1 MKRVLSCILI
11 VSLLLSISSIG
22 AFADWSGTDPQP
34 EAKLSVAGVNGSNP
48 EALIAGQKVEV
59 TLTISGL
66 NKYWSSY
73 QSQLSFDS
81 EAFELD
87 ISDSYGVKYFDTTEN
102 CADLTALFGDVVANI
117 DIPGQLIIT
126 CASGGLA
133 PQKYGPMLAGDD
145 THLRDIVAFTATFTA
160 KETISAGEYVF
171 SVPKM
176 AEATLLGTD
185 DTPYQL
191 SFTVASGYSK
201 VTTSTDDLRET
212 VNVVE
217 SNSVVIT
224 GADAI
229 AAPIAGDDEY
239 GWPKDNTIE
248 AQYGVTVF
256 GSNGVIENP
265 TVTWGI
271 SGNGDKVT
279 IDNSGKVTIKSGA
292 AAGDYTITAT
302 ASKVDNTGLDKDAVG
317 TKTIRVTKEDS
328 VPSRIK
334 GREPAAPA
342 GPYVIPDDGANAVSE
357 QFSIYVW
364 DQYGVEMADPDVKWE
379 LSPSDVPGVSLSN
392 NGLLTIT
399 NDAKNSSIDTTG
411 TKFTINAYCGELGP
425 VATDVT
431 VKRADSVATFVEIYK
446 GEEVVTSDSVAIPTG
461 DTANEVTYSAKVLD
475 QYGGEITGAS
485 VMWSNDNS
493 LSGVAVSNNT
503 VTVAKDATAGNF
515 TLKAESGSVN
525 TSLVVNIVTIAFEG
539 QDTAVSTVDNPIY
552 GMTWG
557 EIIKVNDSAISAKVG
572 ETQVEGTYSV
582 ENADTI
588 PDAGNSVEYRVI
600 FTSNDGNYVG
610 VEVARGTVE
619 IAQKPVTVS
628 GITANDKV
636 YDGTTVAELNT
647 NSASIGGKVGNDD
660 VTIDVA
666 NATGTFDTKN
676 VGTGKTVTITDITL
690 GGNDAGNYT
699 LSSDSATATADIT
712 AKTVTVSGITA
723 SNKVYDGNTSAT
735 IETSGAAIS
744 DIVGND
750 DVTIDVA
757 KATGT
762 FEDKNVG
769 TRKTVTITGIALGG
783 ADKDNYTLTSDSA
796 NATASI
802 TASSSITDTTN
813 KTQNVVVGVG
823 SFAEPTFT
831 GVNVSGVAETVKG
844 TVTYTI
850 DGTSNM
856 TYEQAKAALAQK
868 DKGRQIE
875 VGYSFTSTDTNYV
888 TTAQTGTITITM
900 VDIAFEIREGGITV
914 DNAPVYGAT
923 WGDIVK
929 VDGSKITAKVG
940 EDIVTGGTYTVKDAS
955 VRPGAGSASWEV
967 LFTGT
972 LGDKTYTN
980 VTVQTGTVTVKQ
992 KELTITGLSAADKP
1006 YDGNTDATV
1015 TGIAVLNGVLEG
1027 DTVNVTTGTA
1037 AFDSKNAGAQT
1048 VTFFGYGI
1056 EGTSASNYMLSAQ
1069 PASVTATISPK
1080 SVTINGVT
1088 AEDKTYDGNT
1098 TAIPNVSGA
1107 SISGIIVGDAVTI
1120 QSGTGTFASADV
1132 GENIEVTFSGFAL
1145 TGEGSGN
1152 YTLSAQPASTTANI
1166 TKANYTGTPNTV
1178 TVNVLIK
1185 QDAAQTG
1192 SVSIDQFFQTIPA
1205 GAAITGVTSTND
1217 NVIDDTVISEDGK
1230 EITYT
1235 SKANLTTEDAKDT
1248 YTVTIETK
1256 NYNDIEATLTFTTVA
1271 KTPVNISGVSVTG
1284 AGKTYDGKA
1293 VSYTGT
1299 PAAKTNDGTTVAV
1312 TGTYSYVW
1320 QKADGTVLASAP
1332 KDAGSYKLVITL
1344 DDPAY
1349 IGSAEVSFTIAK
1361 AKITIT
1367 AEDAEAYTGSDMP
1380 KLSYTV
1386 TGLATGE
1393 KLAKEPSVSC
1403 AADMKKAGSYVI
1415 AVSGAEVPNT
1425 NNYEE
1430 TITYVSGTLEVKN
1443 RPVNIGP
1450 TYDIKVLDSAHGT
1463 VRASLGNASEG
1474 STIRLT
1480 VTPDEGY
1487 SLANLIVRDERG
1499 RRIDVAKSGGVY
1511 RFVMP
1516 AGDVTIEAVFA
1527 QGTTVLPFTDVST
1540 YDWFYEYVKYVYDNG
1555 IMDGIDVGVFGP
1567 GITTTRAMLVTMLYR
1582 VAGEPYVSGT
1592 NDFADVA
1599 ANTWYTD
1606 AVTWASKNGI
1616 VTGVDVGVFNPNG
1629 AITREQL
1636 ATILY
1641 RYAEYVGEDVSARA
1655 SLSRFTDTGSISAYA
1670 RDAMSWAVAEGILD
1684 GRTATELAP
1693 TGECTR
1699 AEVATMIARAF
1710 G

>member
-1 MKRVLSCILI
+1 MKRIISIVLSIAL
-11 VSLLLSISSIG
+11 VATLFVPAL
-22 AFADWSGTDPQP
+22 ADWSESDQEPVGV
-34 EAKLSVAGVNGSNP
+34 LSVESSNGSNVN
-48 EALIAGQKVEV
+48 ALLPGDKFFVV
-59 TLTISGL
+59 LTISGL
-66 NKYWSSY
+66 KTSWNSL
-73 QSQLSFDS
+73 QFQLNYNEDM
-81 EAFELD
+81 FELEKQQSGGQERFNYVTGCPD
-87 ISDSYGVKYFDTTEN
+87 YYKLFKSLTVNDGLIGALSVTGAVTFIDNFAVDDYDSYLNPGDKSEFRDLVVLKAQFTVRDDAKPGSADFYLSQSNTISEDRDTYYEI
-102 CADLTALFGDVVANI
+102 G
-117 DIPGQLIIT
+117 
-126 CASGGLA
+126 
-133 PQKYGPMLAGDD
+133 
-145 THLRDIVAFTATFTA
+145 FTAT
-160 KETISAGEYVF
+160 
-171 SVPKM
+171 
-176 AEATLLGTD
+176 
-185 DTPYQL
+185 
-191 SFTVASGYSK
+191 SGYSI

-265 TVTWGI
+265 TVTWDI

-302 ASKVDNTGLDKDAVG
+302 ASIADNTGLDKDAAG

-364 DQYGVEMADPDVKWE
+364 DQYGVEMADPDVKWK

-411 TKFTINAYCGELGP
+411 AQFTINAYCGELGP

-431 VKRADSVATFVEIYK
+431 VKRADSVATSVAIYK
-446 GEEVVTSDSVAIPTG
+446 GEEVVTSDSITVPTG
-461 DTANEVTYSAKVLD
+461 DISNTVTYTAKVFD
-475 QYGGEITGAS
+475 QYGTEITNAS
-485 VMWSNDNS
+485 VTWNTEGSVP
-493 LSGVAVSNNT
+493 SGVTVANDT
-503 VTVAKDATAGNF
+503 VTVQKGATTGSF
-515 TLKAESGSVN
+515 TLKAASGNIKTPLTVN
-525 TSLVVNIVTIAFEG
+525 VVTIAFTG
-539 QDTAVSTVDNPIY
+539 QDTAVSAVDSPIY

-647 NSASIGGKVGNDD
+647 YSASIGGKVGNDD

-699 LSSDSATATADIT
+699 LSSDSATTTADIT
-712 AKTVTVSGITA
+712 AKELTANVSSVSVTKEYDGTTAAGTVNGTASVTGTVGGETVTV
-723 SNKVYDGNTSAT
+723 NVSAG
-735 IETSGAAIS
+735 EYA
-744 DIVGND
+744 
-750 DVTIDVA
+750 
-757 KATGT
+757 
-762 FEDKNVG
+762 DKNVG
-769 TRKTVTITGIALGG
+769 TDKTVTLTLSLSGDNAS
-783 ADKDNYTLTSDSA
+783 NYTLSNTTVEIYNAEISA
-796 NATASI
+796 KDVTKSEDFA
-802 TASSSITDTTN
+802 
-813 KTQNVVVGVG
+813 QNVVVGVG
-823 SFAEPTFT
+823 TFT
-831 GVNVSGVAETVKG
+831 EPKFTGIGGEEVTG
-844 TVTYTI
+844 TVTYSYDGKTSYDEIVNALKSLSEGQTATI
-850 DGTSNM
+850 
-856 TYEQAKAALAQK
+856 
-868 DKGRQIE
+868 
-875 VGYSFTSTDTNYV
+875 GYSFTPTDSNY
-888 TTAQTGTITITM
+888 TGTITGTITVTM
-900 VDIAFEIREGGITV
+900 VDIVFTV
-914 DNAPVYGAT
+914 DGEPATADNAVTIKDNPTYGDT
-923 WGDIVK
+923 WSEIVTIKEDDIVATL
-929 VDGSKITAKVG
+929 SG
-940 EDIVTGGTYTVKDAS
+940 ETLYGGTYSLNVSDMPDAGGQDYTV
-955 VRPGAGSASWEV
+955 RYTYEG
-967 LFTGT
+967 
-972 LGDKTYTN
+972 KTYD
-980 VTVQTGTVTVKQ
+980 VCSGTVTVARRA
-992 KELTITGLSAADKP
+992 LTITGIGAEDKE
-1006 YDGNTDATV
+1006 YNGTTAATV
-1015 TGIAVLNGVLEG
+1015 TGTATLKGLVGT
-1027 DTVNVTTGTA
+1027 DTFTVSNGTA
-1037 AFDSKNAGAQT
+1037 AFASKDAGTQT
-1048 VTFFGYGI
+1048 VTFTGFSITG
-1056 EGTSASNYMLSAQ
+1056 EGADNYTLTQ
-1069 PASVTATISPK
+1069 PDSVTATISPK
-1080 SVTINGVT
+1080 SVTIENV
-1088 AEDKTYDGNT
+1088 AVSDKTYDGNRDAT
-1098 TAIPNVSGA
+1098 IANSGT
-1107 SISGIIVGDAVTI
+1107 ISGIISSDNVTI

-1132 GENIEVTFSGFAL
+1132 GTGITVTFSSFSLSGDDA
-1145 TGEGSGN
+1145 GN
-1152 YTLSAQPASTTANI
+1152 YTLSAQPASTTADI

-1178 TVNVLIK
+1178 NVNVLIN
-1185 QDAAQTG
+1185 QSAAQTG

-1205 GAAITGVTSTND
+1205 GAVITSVAPASGSVMDS
-1217 NVIDDTVISEDGK
+1217 VAVEDGVIK
-1230 EITYT
+1230 YS
-1235 SKANLTTEDAKDT
+1235 SKANLETENVTDT
-1248 YTVTIETK
+1248 YTVTIATQ
-1256 NYNDIEATLTFTTVA
+1256 NYNNITATLTFTTVA

-1299 PAAKTNDGTTVAV
+1299 PAAKTNDGKTVAV

-1332 KDAGSYKLVITL
+1332 KDAGIYKLVITL

>member
-1 MKRVLSCILI
+1 MVFGLAFVPAYADDTNEIGMSI
-11 VSLLLSISSIG
+11 VFTDTELQQISFAKEGQTICVGVKIDNYQPICAYSWRFDYDPDLMEFDSSYDYSKEYAPGVTIPFFEDGVYQVSTGLNPSTTNIKNGVAIVNFAKETNVEKLNGEFAFYLAFTVKKTGQITAEFNREDIG
-22 AFADWSGTDPQP
+22 NFTWRTASVDENSKYTDIDTTETNGT
-34 EAKLSVAGVNGSNP
+34 LNVVSTGVNLSQN
-48 EALIAGQKVEV
+48 EV
-59 TLTISGL
+59 TVDGTNGAKVQAYAFNTAVEDVTENVAWSVTPDDGGVSIATDGTITIDAKAKAG
-66 NKYWSSY
+66 SY
-73 QSQLSFDS
+73 DVTATS
-81 EAFELD
+81 EAFGNE
-87 ISDSYGVKYFDTTEN
+87 GRAV
-102 CADLTALFGDVVANI
+102 
-117 DIPGQLIIT
+117 
-126 CASGGLA
+126 
-133 PQKYGPMLAGDD
+133 
-145 THLRDIVAFTATFTA
+145 
-160 KETISAGEYVF
+160 
-171 SVPKM
+171 
-176 AEATLLGTD
+176 ATLKVNR
-185 DTPYQL
+185 TP
-191 SFTVASGYSK
+191 SK
-201 VTTSTDDLRET
+201 AVGVDVSVTKAFEGL
-212 VNVVE
+212 
-217 SNSVVIT
+217 
-224 GADAI
+224 
-229 AAPIAGDDEY
+229 PIFVPADDEQ
-239 GWPKDNTIE
+239 PKTRQFE
-248 AQYGVTVF
+248 VTV
-256 GSNGVIENP
+256 
-265 TVTWGI
+265 T
-271 SGNGDKVT
+271 
-279 IDNSGKVTIKSGA
+279 
-292 AAGDYTITAT
+292 
-302 ASKVDNTGLDKDAVG
+302 
-317 TKTIRVTKEDS
+317 
-328 VPSRIK
+328 
-334 GREPAAPA
+334 
-342 GPYVIPDDGANAVSE
+342 
-357 QFSIYVW
+357 
-364 DQYGVEMADPDVKWE
+364 DQYGDELEHPEVEWSI
-379 LSPSDVPGVSLSN
+379 SPACQGVRIAEDATRCGAVTVTNEAKNKITDTEGMEFTVTATYGKVQGSA
-392 NGLLTIT
+392 TIT
-399 NDAKNSSIDTTG
+399 I
-411 TKFTINAYCGELGP
+411 
-425 VATDVT
+425 
-431 VKRADSVATFVEIYK
+431 KRAEAYAASVVVYRD
-446 GEEVVTSDSVAIPTG
+446 GNVVTSNDTIAIPQSGST
-461 DTANEVTYSAKVLD
+461 TVEYSAEVLD
-475 QYGGEITGAS
+475 QYGSKFKDQLVTWSSSGEIP
-485 VMWSNDNS
+485 
-493 LSGVAVSNNT
+493 SGVVCDGKI
-503 VTVAKDATAGNF
+503 VTVASGASTGSF
-515 TLKAESGSVN
+515 TLTATYSGGVEA
-525 TSLVVNIVTIAFEG
+525 SLTLNVVTIAFSG
-539 QDTAVSTVDNPIY
+539 QDAAVSAVDSPIY

-647 NSASIGGKVGNDD
+647 NSASIGGKVDNDD

-666 NATGTFDTKN
+666 NATGTFDTEN
-676 VGTGKTVTITDITL
+676 VGTGKTVTISGIAL
-690 GGNDAGNYT
+690 GGNDAGNYK

-712 AKTVTVSGITA
+712 AKAVTVSGITA

-744 DIVGND
+744 DIVSGDN
-750 DVTIDVA
+750 VTIDVA

-769 TRKTVTITGIALGG
+769 TGKTVTITGIALGG
-783 ADKDNYTLTSDSA
+783 ADKDNYTLTSGSA
-796 NATASI
+796 TATASI
-802 TASSSITDTTN
+802 TASSNITDTTN

-823 SFAEPTFT
+823 TFAEPTFT
-831 GVNVSGVAETVKG
+831 GVNVNGVAETVEG
-844 TVTYTI
+844 IVTYTI
-850 DGTSNM
+850 DGTSGMN
-856 TYEQAKAALAQK
+856 YEAAEAALAKKTK
-868 DKGRQIE
+868 DDKTVE
-875 VGYSFTSTDTNYV
+875 VGYSFTASDSNYV
-888 TTAQTGTITITM
+888 NTPQAGAITVTM
-900 VDIAFEIREGGITV
+900 VDIVFEIGEGAITV
-914 DNAPVYGAT
+914 DTNPVYGAT

-929 VDGSKITAKVG
+929 ADGSRITAKVG
-940 EDIVTGGTYTVKDAS
+940 EDTVTGTYTVKDAS

-972 LGDKTYTN
+972 LGDKTYTD

-1006 YDGNTDATV
+1006 YDGNTTATV
-1015 TGIAVLNGVLEG
+1015 SGIAVLNGVLAG
-1027 DTVNVTTGTA
+1027 DTVTVTTGTA

-1048 VTFFGYGI
+1048 VTFSGYGI
-1056 EGTSASNYMLSAQ
+1056 EGASASNYVLSAQ

-1080 SVTINGVT
+1080 PVIITGVT
-1088 AEDKTYDGNT
+1088 AENKTYDGNT
-1098 TAIPNVSGA
+1098 TATIDNPGTIN
-1107 SISGIIVGDAVTI
+1107 GIISPDTVTI
-1120 QSGTGTFASADV
+1120 KAGTGTFAGADV
-1132 GENIEVTFSGFAL
+1132 GENIEVTFSGFSL
-1145 TGEGSGN
+1145 TGTDSAN
-1152 YTLSAQPASTTANI
+1152 YELSAQPASTTANI
-1166 TKANYTGTPNTV
+1166 AKANYTGTPNTV
-1178 TVNVLIK
+1178 NVNVLIN
-1185 QDAAQTG
+1185 QSAAQTG

-1205 GAAITGVTSTND
+1205 GAVITSVAPASGSVMAFVSVADGVVSY
-1217 NVIDDTVISEDGK
+1217 S
-1230 EITYT
+1230 
-1235 SKANLTTEDAKDT
+1235 SKANLETEGVKDT
-1248 YTVTIETK
+1248 YSVTIETK
-1256 NYNDIEATLTFTTVA
+1256 NYNNIEATLTFTTVA

-1299 PAAKTNDGTTVAV
+1299 PAAKTNDGKTVTV

-1320 QKADGTVLASAP
+1320 QKAADGTALASAP

-1670 RDAMSWAVAEGILD
+1670 RDAVSWAVAEGILD

>member
-265 TVTWGI
+265 TVTWDI

-302 ASKVDNTGLDKDAVG
+302 ASIADNTGLDKDAAG

-364 DQYGVEMADPDVKWE
+364 DQYGVEMADPDVKWK

-411 TKFTINAYCGELGP
+411 AQFTINAYCGELGP

-431 VKRADSVATFVEIYK
+431 VKRADSVATSVAIYK
-446 GEEVVTSDSVAIPTG
+446 GEEVVTSDSITVPTG
-461 DTANEVTYSAKVLD
+461 DISNTVTYTAKVFD
-475 QYGGEITGAS
+475 QYGTEITNAS
-485 VMWSNDNS
+485 VTWNTEGSVP
-493 LSGVAVSNNT
+493 SGVTVANDT
-503 VTVAKDATAGNF
+503 VTVQKGATTGSF
-515 TLKAESGSVN
+515 TLKAASGNIKTPLTVN
-525 TSLVVNIVTIAFEG
+525 VVTIAFTG
-539 QDTAVSTVDNPIY
+539 QDTAVSAVDSPIY

-647 NSASIGGKVGNDD
+647 YSASIGGKVGNDD

-699 LSSDSATATADIT
+699 LSSDSATTTADIT
-712 AKTVTVSGITA
+712 AKELTANVSSVSVTKEYDGTTAAGTVNGTASVTGTVGGETVTV
-723 SNKVYDGNTSAT
+723 NVSAG
-735 IETSGAAIS
+735 EYA
-744 DIVGND
+744 
-750 DVTIDVA
+750 
-757 KATGT
+757 
-762 FEDKNVG
+762 DKNVG
-769 TRKTVTITGIALGG
+769 TDKTVTLTLSLSGDNAS
-783 ADKDNYTLTSDSA
+783 NYTLSNTTVEIYNAEISA
-796 NATASI
+796 KDVTKSEDFA
-802 TASSSITDTTN
+802 
-813 KTQNVVVGVG
+813 QNVVVGVG
-823 SFAEPTFT
+823 TFT
-831 GVNVSGVAETVKG
+831 EPKFTGIGGEEVTG
-844 TVTYTI
+844 TVTYSYDGKTSYDEIVNALKSLSEGQTATI
-850 DGTSNM
+850 
-856 TYEQAKAALAQK
+856 
-868 DKGRQIE
+868 
-875 VGYSFTSTDTNYV
+875 GYSFTPTDSNY
-888 TTAQTGTITITM
+888 TGTITGTITVTM
-900 VDIAFEIREGGITV
+900 VDIVFTV
-914 DNAPVYGAT
+914 DGEPATADNAVTIKDNPTYGDT
-923 WGDIVK
+923 WSEIVTIKEDDIVATL
-929 VDGSKITAKVG
+929 SG
-940 EDIVTGGTYTVKDAS
+940 ETLYGGTYSLNVSDMPDAGGQDYTV
-955 VRPGAGSASWEV
+955 RYTYEG
-967 LFTGT
+967 
-972 LGDKTYTN
+972 KTYD
-980 VTVQTGTVTVKQ
+980 VCSGTVTVARRA
-992 KELTITGLSAADKP
+992 LTITGIGAEDKE
-1006 YDGNTDATV
+1006 YNGTTAATV
-1015 TGIAVLNGVLEG
+1015 TGTATLKGLVGT
-1027 DTVNVTTGTA
+1027 DTFTVSNGTA
-1037 AFDSKNAGAQT
+1037 AFASKDAGTQT
-1048 VTFFGYGI
+1048 VTFTGFSITG
-1056 EGTSASNYMLSAQ
+1056 EGADNYTLTQ
-1069 PASVTATISPK
+1069 PDSVTATISPK
-1080 SVTINGVT
+1080 SVTIENV
-1088 AEDKTYDGNT
+1088 AVSDKTYDGNRDAT
-1098 TAIPNVSGA
+1098 IANSGT
-1107 SISGIIVGDAVTI
+1107 ISGIISSDNVTI

-1132 GENIEVTFSGFAL
+1132 GTGITVTFSSFSLSGDDA
-1145 TGEGSGN
+1145 GN

-1332 KDAGSYKLVITL
+1332 KDAGIYKLVITL

>member
-1 MKRVLSCILI
+1 MKTFKRILSIIIAVIMILSITVPVFAYDLKSSEFNLYFKVTSDMAGQHEIEVIKANESFFLQVMYKGNTAENNVAAIGLELFCNRDLVEPNAASKATEAPGSMSSNLNNNGYISIAWANAEGLNGMNDEMETVTLSAGRLAVIKFTAKEGISQSQIADFVLSTDGDHASYCANVNKERIDFTASDLALPVLAENSILVYSEGETTVAAPTLAGGNVT
-11 VSLLLSISSIG
+11 VSFKAITTGENGTAADISETATWSVDG
-22 AFADWSGTDPQP
+22 SSNGVTVDKGVVTVTSAAGSGTYNIKASF
-34 EAKLSVAGVNGSNP
+34 EGKTGS
-48 EALIAGQKVEV
+48 A
-59 TLTISGL
+59 TLTVT
-66 NKYWSSY
+66 K
-73 QSQLSFDS
+73 
-81 EAFELD
+81 E
-87 ISDSYGVKYFDTTEN
+87 
-102 CADLTALFGDVVANI
+102 DLVATS
-117 DIPGQLIIT
+117 IT
-126 CASGGLA
+126 VSGGST
-133 PQKYGPMLAGDD
+133 GPIYVPGDKD
-145 THLRDIVAFTATFTA
+145 EDATATFTA
-160 KETISAGEYVF
+160 
-171 SVPKM
+171 
-176 AEATLLGTD
+176 
-185 DTPYQL
+185 
-191 SFTVASGYSK
+191 
-201 VTTSTDDLRET
+201 
-212 VNVVE
+212 
-217 SNSVVIT
+217 
-224 GADAI
+224 
-229 AAPIAGDDEY
+229 
-239 GWPKDNTIE
+239 
-248 AQYGVTVF
+248 
-256 GSNGVIENP
+256 
-265 TVTWGI
+265 TVT
-271 SGNGDKVT
+271 
-279 IDNSGKVTIKSGA
+279 
-292 AAGDYTITAT
+292 
-302 ASKVDNTGLDKDAVG
+302 
-317 TKTIRVTKEDS
+317 
-328 VPSRIK
+328 
-334 GREPAAPA
+334 
-342 GPYVIPDDGANAVSE
+342 
-357 QFSIYVW
+357 
-364 DQYGVEMADPDVKWE
+364 DQYGVVMTNPDVAWSIDPKVDGI
-379 LSPSDVPGVSLSN
+379 SIAGGV
-392 NGLLTIT
+392 LTVT
-399 NDAKNSSIDTTG
+399 NAAKTSIDTTG
-411 TKFTINAYCGELGP
+411 KTLT
-425 VATDVT
+425 VTATCDGKSDTAEIT
-431 VKRADSVATFVEIYK
+431 VKRAASTHSSIEILK
-446 GEEVVTSDSVAIPTG
+446 GDKAITSDNIAAGETG
-461 DTANEVTYSAKVLD
+461 NYTAKYYD
-475 QYGGEITGAS
+475 QYGYQMDPPAEVTPNWEI
-485 VMWSNDNS
+485 SNFNECDVGDFS
-493 LSGVAVSNNT
+493 LSPSGEHGTEVAVSVKDDVKNGASATLTVSENNLSDSIT
-503 VTVAKDATAGNF
+503 INVNALTFTAEPGAVTFYYPEGEKAVYGPTWEELVQIDQDKITATYNGEKVKGTYYLKVSEDYGSTFNVVDQKARPVCDSSIALYMCSIYFDSEDETFKDIYVAKHC
-515 TLKAESGSVN
+515 
-525 TSLVVNIVTIAFEG
+525 TS
-539 QDTAVSTVDNPIY
+539 STNVPD
-552 GMTWG
+552 
-557 EIIKVNDSAISAKVG
+557 ISFSL
-572 ETQVEGTYSV
+572 Y
-582 ENADTI
+582 
-588 PDAGNSVEYRVI
+588 P
-600 FTSNDGNYVG
+600 
-610 VEVARGTVE
+610 
-619 IAQKPVTVS
+619 KPVTVS
-628 GITANDKV
+628 GITATDKV

-802 TASSSITDTTN
+802 TASSNINASVN
-813 KTQNVVVGVG
+813 ETQNVVVGVG
-823 SFAEPTFT
+823 DFTEPTFT
-831 GVNVSGVAETVKG
+831 GVTVNGVAETVAG

-850 DGTSNM
+850 GDNSGM
-856 TYEQAKAALAQK
+856 DYYAAKTALAQK
-868 DKGRQIE
+868 TKGTE
-875 VGYSFTSTDTNYV
+875 VAVDYSFTPTDSNY
-888 TTAQTGTITITM
+888 TGNITGTINVTM
-900 VDIAFEIREGGITV
+900 VDIAFTGVEEAITV
-914 DNAPVYGAT
+914 ATDAVYGDT
-923 WGDIVK
+923 WGDIVT
-929 VDGSKITAKVG
+929 VDASKITAKVG
-940 EDIVTGGTYTVKDAS
+940 DTEIKDGTYTVKDAS
-955 VRPGAGSASWEV
+955 VRPDAGTATWV
-967 LFTGT
+967 VQFTGT

-980 VTVQTGTVTVKQ
+980 VTVATGTVDVAQ
-992 KELTITGLSAADKP
+992 KVLTISGISAEDKE
-1006 YDGNTDATV
+1006 YNGNTDATV
-1015 TGIAVLNGVLEG
+1015 TGTATLNGVLEG
-1027 DTVNVTTGTA
+1027 DTVTVTDGA
-1037 AFDSKNAGAQT
+1037 AEFASKNAGQQT
-1048 VTFFGYGI
+1048 VTFSGFSI
-1056 EGTSASNYMLSAQ
+1056 EGNGASNYTLIQ
-1069 PASVTATISPK
+1069 PAPVIATISPK
-1080 SVTINGVT
+1080 SVTIENV
-1088 AEDKTYDGNT
+1088 AVSDKTYDGNRDAT
-1098 TAIPNVSGA
+1098 IANSGT
-1107 SISGIIVGDAVTI
+1107 ISGIISSDNVTI

-1132 GENIEVTFSGFAL
+1132 GTGITVTFSSFSLSGDDA
-1145 TGEGSGN
+1145 GN
-1152 YTLSAQPASTTANI
+1152 YTLSAQPASTTADI

-1178 TVNVLIK
+1178 NVNVLIN
-1185 QDAAQTG
+1185 QSAAQTG

-1205 GAAITGVTSTND
+1205 GAVITSVAPVSGSVMASVSVADGVVSY
-1217 NVIDDTVISEDGK
+1217 S
-1230 EITYT
+1230 
-1235 SKANLTTEDAKDT
+1235 SKANLETEGVKDT
-1248 YTVTIETK
+1248 YSVTIETK
-1256 NYNDIEATLTFTTVA
+1256 NYNNIEAALTFTTVA

-1299 PAAKTNDGTTVAV
+1299 PAAKTNDGTTVTV

-1320 QKADGTVLASAP
+1320 QKADGTALASAP

-1386 TGLATGE
+1386 SGLATGE

-1430 TITYVSGTLEVKN
+1430 SITYVSGTLEVKN

-1641 RYAEYVGEDVSARA
+1641 RYAEYVGEGVSARA

-1670 RDAMSWAVAEGILD
+1670 RDAVSWAVAEGILD

>member
-1 MKRVLSCILI
+1 MGDNEMRIFKKGIALILVLTLVLGLMPVLAMADDEPSI
-11 VSLLLSISSIG
+11 VLKPTAQFVKAGDSFQVEVYLKAGSS
-22 AFADWSGTDPQP
+22 AM
-34 EAKLSVAGVNGSNP
+34 SVAGMELYFTYDESKVSVAVDENTYSYFTKAGKVNQWSLETGVTTKGLVVVAGATANSLVYLIPQPDEEILLGSLNFQ
-48 EALIAGQKVEV
+48 ALSEISTG
-59 TLTISGL
+59 TIEFGL
-66 NKYWSSY
+66 NQDFSQGNKYG
-73 QSQLSFDS
+73 LSTD
-81 EAFELD
+81 
-87 ISDSYGVKYFDTTEN
+87 K
-102 CADLTALFGDVVANI
+102 ANI
-117 DIPGQLIIT
+117 IT
-126 CASGGLA
+126 SSENKNYEADFSKTAS
-133 PQKYGPMLAGDD
+133 
-145 THLRDIVAFTATFTA
+145 
-160 KETISAGEYVF
+160 
-171 SVPKM
+171 
-176 AEATLLGTD
+176 
-185 DTPYQL
+185 
-191 SFTVASGYSK
+191 
-201 VTTSTDDLRET
+201 
-212 VNVVE
+212 VNVVSTGVSLSQYE
-217 SNSVVIT
+217 VTVDGLKGASVNATAFDASVNDIT
-224 GADAI
+224 G
-229 AAPIAGDDEY
+229 
-239 GWPKDNTIE
+239 
-248 AQYGVTVF
+248 
-256 GSNGVIENP
+256 S
-265 TVTWGI
+265 VTWSVEPQNSGVSI
-271 SGNGDKVT
+271 SGNT
-279 IDNSGKVTIKSGA
+279 ITVDAKAKSGN
-292 AAGDYTITAT
+292 YTITAT
-302 ASKVDNTGLDKDAVG
+302 GNDSIFGEGQNSAVAVLSVA
-317 TKTIRVTKEDS
+317 RAES
-328 VPSRIK
+328 VPSKIQWN
-334 GREPAAPA
+334 EPGVSFDPNLEIPA
-342 GPYVIPDDGANAVSE
+342 DNAGDKTV
-357 QFSIYVW
+357 QFSINVW
-364 DQYGVEMADPDVKWE
+364 DQYGDLIENPQVKWE
-379 LSPSDVPGVSLSN
+379 LLPNNVQGVSLSN

-399 NDAKNSSIDTTG
+399 NDAKNSSINTTG
-411 TKFTINAYCGELGP
+411 TKFTINAYCGKLGP

-431 VKRADSVATFVEIYK
+431 VKRADSVATSVEIYK
-446 GEEVVTSDSVAIPTG
+446 GEEVVTSDSITVPTG
-461 DTANEVTYSAKVLD
+461 DISNTVTYTAKVFD
-475 QYGGEITGAS
+475 QYGTEITNAS
-485 VMWSNDNS
+485 VTWNTEGSVP
-493 LSGVAVSNNT
+493 SGVTVANDT
-503 VTVAKDATAGNF
+503 VTVQKGATTGRF
-515 TLKAESGSVN
+515 TLKAESGNIKTPLTVN
-525 TSLVVNIVTIAFEG
+525 VVTIAFTG
-539 QDTAVSTVDNPIY
+539 QDTAVSAVDSPIY

-647 NSASIGGKVGNDD
+647 DSASIGGKVGNDD

-712 AKTVTVSGITA
+712 AKELTANVSSVSVTKEYDGTTAAGTVSGAATAETGISGETVTV
-723 SNKVYDGNTSAT
+723 KVS
-735 IETSGAAIS
+735 
-744 DIVGND
+744 VGEY
-750 DVTIDVA
+750 A
-757 KATGT
+757 
-762 FEDKNVG
+762 DKNVG
-769 TRKTVTITGIALGG
+769 NDKSVTLTLSLSGDNAG
-783 ADKDNYTLTSDSA
+783 NYTLSNTTA
-796 NATASI
+796 TATASI
-802 TASSSITDTTN
+802 TPSSSITDATATA
-813 KTQNVVVGVG
+813 QNVVVGVG
-823 SFAEPTFT
+823 TFTEPKFT
-831 GVNVSGVAETVKG
+831 GVNGEEVTG
-844 TVTYTI
+844 TVTY
-850 DGTSNM
+850 GYEGKTSYNDIVD
-856 TYEQAKAALAQK
+856 ALK
-868 DKGRQIE
+868 SLNKGATAGISYTFNAN
-875 VGYSFTSTDTNYV
+875 GNYSGEK
-888 TTAQTGTITITM
+888 TGTITVTM
-900 VDIAFEIREGGITV
+900 VDIAFEIGEGAVTV

-940 EDIVTGGTYTVKDAS
+940 EDTVTGTYTVKDAS

-972 LGDKTYTN
+972 LGDKTYTD

-1006 YDGNTDATV
+1006 YDGNTTATV
-1015 TGIAVLNGVLEG
+1015 SGTAVLKGVLAG
-1027 DTVNVTTGTA
+1027 DTVTVTTGTA

-1048 VTFFGYGI
+1048 VTFSGYDI
-1056 EGTSASNYMLSAQ
+1056 EGESASNYVLSAQ

-1080 SVTINGVT
+1080 PVTITGVT
-1088 AEDKTYDGNT
+1088 AENKTYDGNT
-1098 TAIPNVSGA
+1098 TATIDNPGT
-1107 SISGIIVGDAVTI
+1107 IDGIISPDTVTI
-1120 QSGTGTFASADV
+1120 TAGTGTFAGADV
-1132 GENIEVTFSGFAL
+1132 GENIEVTFSGFSL
-1145 TGEGSGN
+1145 TGTDSGN
-1152 YTLSAQPASTTANI
+1152 YTLSAQPASTTASI

-1178 TVNVLIK
+1178 NVNVLIN

-1205 GAAITGVTSTND
+1205 GAVITSVAPASGSVMDS
-1217 NVIDDTVISEDGK
+1217 VAVEDGVFM
-1230 EITYT
+1230 YS
-1235 SKANLTTEDAKDT
+1235 SKANLETENVTDT
-1248 YTVTIETK
+1248 YTVTIATQ
-1256 NYNDIEATLTFTTVA
+1256 NYNNITATLTFTTVA

-1320 QKADGTVLASAP
+1320 QKAADGTALASAP

-1463 VRASLGNASEG
+1463 VKASLGNASEG

-1527 QGTTVLPFTDVST
+1527 QGTMVLPFTDVST

-1641 RYAEYVGEDVSARA
+1641 RYAEYAGEDVSARA

>member
-265 TVTWGI
+265 TVTWDI

-302 ASKVDNTGLDKDAVG
+302 ASIADNTGLDKDAAG

-399 NDAKNSSIDTTG
+399 NDAKNSSINTTG
-411 TKFTINAYCGELGP
+411 TKFTINAYCGKLGP

-431 VKRADSVATFVEIYK
+431 VKRADSVATSVEIYK
-446 GEEVVTSDSVAIPTG
+446 GEEVVTSDSITVPTV
-461 DTANEVTYSAKVLD
+461 DISNTVTYTAKVFD
-475 QYGGEITGAS
+475 QYGTEITNAS
-485 VMWSNDNS
+485 VTWNTEGSVP
-493 LSGVAVSNNT
+493 SGVTVANDT
-503 VTVAKDATAGNF
+503 VTVQKGATTGSF
-515 TLKAESGSVN
+515 TLKAASGNIKTPLTVN
-525 TSLVVNIVTIAFEG
+525 VVTIAFTG
-539 QDTAVSTVDNPIY
+539 QDTAVSAVDSPIY

-647 NSASIGGKVGNDD
+647 DSASIGGKVGNDD

-757 KATGT
+757 NATGT
-762 FEDKNVG
+762 FDTKNVG
-769 TRKTVTITGIALGG
+769 TDKTVTITGIALGG

-802 TASSSITDTTN
+802 TASSNINASVN
-813 KTQNVVVGVG
+813 ETQNVVVGVG
-823 SFAEPTFT
+823 DFTEPTFT
-831 GVNVSGVAETVKG
+831 GVTVNGVAETVAG

-850 DGTSNM
+850 GDNSGM
-856 TYEQAKAALAQK
+856 DYYAAKTALAQK
-868 DKGRQIE
+868 TKGTE
-875 VGYSFTSTDTNYV
+875 VAVDYSFTPTDSNY
-888 TTAQTGTITITM
+888 TGNITGTINVTM
-900 VDIAFEIREGGITV
+900 VDIAFTGVEEAITV
-914 DNAPVYGAT
+914 ATDAVYGDT
-923 WGDIVK
+923 WGDIVT
-929 VDGSKITAKVG
+929 VDASKITAKVG
-940 EDIVTGGTYTVKDAS
+940 DTEIKDGTYTVKDAS
-955 VRPGAGSASWEV
+955 VMPDAGTATWV
-967 LFTGT
+967 VQFTGT

-980 VTVQTGTVTVKQ
+980 VTVATGTVDVAQ
-992 KELTITGLSAADKP
+992 KVLTISGISAEDKE
-1006 YDGNTDATV
+1006 YNGNTDATV
-1015 TGIAVLNGVLEG
+1015 TGTATLNGVLEG
-1027 DTVNVTTGTA
+1027 DTVTVTDGA
-1037 AFDSKNAGAQT
+1037 AEFASKNAGQQT
-1048 VTFFGYGI
+1048 VTFSGFSI
-1056 EGTSASNYMLSAQ
+1056 EGNGASNYTLIQ
-1069 PASVTATISPK
+1069 PAPVIATISPK
-1080 SVTINGVT
+1080 SVTIENV
-1088 AEDKTYDGNT
+1088 AVSDKTYDGNRDAT
-1098 TAIPNVSGA
+1098 IANSGT
-1107 SISGIIVGDAVTI
+1107 ISGIISSDNVTI

-1132 GENIEVTFSGFAL
+1132 GTGITVTFSSFSLSGDDA
-1145 TGEGSGN
+1145 GN
-1152 YTLSAQPASTTANI
+1152 YTLSAQPASTTADI

-1178 TVNVLIK
+1178 NVNVLIN
-1185 QDAAQTG
+1185 QSAAQTG

-1205 GAAITGVTSTND
+1205 GAVITSVAPASGSVMDS
-1217 NVIDDTVISEDGK
+1217 VAVEDGVIK
-1230 EITYT
+1230 YS
-1235 SKANLTTEDAKDT
+1235 SKANLETENVTDT
-1248 YTVTIETK
+1248 YTVTIATQ
-1256 NYNDIEATLTFTTVA
+1256 NYNNITATLTFTTVA

-1299 PAAKTNDGTTVAV
+1299 PAAKTNDGKTVAV

-1332 KDAGSYKLVITL
+1332 KDAGIYKLVITL

>member
-1 MKRVLSCILI
+1 MVFGLTFMPVYADDSNEMGMSIVFTDTSYEPISFAREGQTIYVGVKIDNYQPLCAYSWRFDYDPELMSFNESYNYSQDLI
-11 VSLLLSISSIG
+11 PGMSIKHFENG
-22 AFADWSGTDPQP
+22 VY
-34 EAKLSVAGVNGSNP
+34 KLSSLSPSTTNIKDGVA
-48 EALIAGQKVEV
+48 IA
-59 TLTISGL
+59 
-66 NKYWSSY
+66 N
-73 QSQLSFDS
+73 F
-81 EAFELD
+81 
-87 ISDSYGVKYFDTTEN
+87 
-102 CADLTALFGDVVANI
+102 
-117 DIPGQLIIT
+117 
-126 CASGGLA
+126 
-133 PQKYGPMLAGDD
+133 
-145 THLRDIVAFTATFTA
+145 A
-160 KETISAGEYVF
+160 KETNIDELIGGIAFYL
-171 SVPKM
+171 
-176 AEATLLGTD
+176 A
-185 DTPYQL
+185 
-191 SFTVASGYSK
+191 FTVKKAGQITAQFNREAIGNFTWRTASVDSSSNY
-201 VTTSTDDLRET
+201 TDIDTAET
-212 VNVVE
+212 NGTLNVVSTGVSLSQYE
-217 SNSVVIT
+217 VTVDGLKGASVNATAFDASVNDIT
-224 GADAI
+224 G
-229 AAPIAGDDEY
+229 
-239 GWPKDNTIE
+239 
-248 AQYGVTVF
+248 
-256 GSNGVIENP
+256 S
-265 TVTWGI
+265 VTWSVEPQNSGVSI
-271 SGNGDKVT
+271 SGNT
-279 IDNSGKVTIKSGA
+279 ITVDAKAKSGN
-292 AAGDYTITAT
+292 YTITAT
-302 ASKVDNTGLDKDAVG
+302 GNDSIFGEGQNSAFAVLSVA
-317 TKTIRVTKEDS
+317 RAES
-328 VPSRIK
+328 VPSQIQ
-334 GREPAAPA
+334 GNEPGASFDPNLEIPA
-342 GPYVIPDDGANAVSE
+342 DNAGDKTV
-357 QFSIYVW
+357 QFSINVW
-364 DQYGVEMADPDVKWE
+364 DQYGDLIENPQVKWE
-379 LSPSDVPGVSLSN
+379 LLPNNVQGVSLSN
-392 NGLLTIT
+392 DGLLTIT
-399 NDAKNSSIDTTG
+399 NEAKTSINTTG
-411 TKFTINAYCGELGP
+411 TQFTINAYCGELGP

-431 VKRADSVATFVEIYK
+431 VKRADSVATSVAIYK
-446 GEEVVTSDSVAIPTG
+446 GEEVVTSDSITVPTG
-461 DTANEVTYSAKVLD
+461 DISNTVTYTAKVFD
-475 QYGGEITGAS
+475 QYGTEITNAS
-485 VMWSNDNS
+485 VTWNTEGSVP
-493 LSGVAVSNNT
+493 SGVTVANDT
-503 VTVAKDATAGNF
+503 VTVQKGATTGSF
-515 TLKAESGSVN
+515 TLKAASGNIKTPLTVN
-525 TSLVVNIVTIAFEG
+525 VVTIAFTG
-539 QDTAVSTVDNPIY
+539 QDTAVSAVDSPIY

-647 NSASIGGKVGNDD
+647 YSASIGGKVGNDD

-744 DIVGND
+744 DIVSGDN
-750 DVTIDVA
+750 VTIDVA

-762 FEDKNVG
+762 FDTKNVG
-769 TRKTVTITGIALGG
+769 TGKPVTITGIALGG

-1332 KDAGSYKLVITL
+1332 KDAGIYKLVITL

>member
-265 TVTWGI
+265 TVTWDI

-302 ASKVDNTGLDKDAVG
+302 ASIADNTGLDKDAAG

-364 DQYGVEMADPDVKWE
+364 DQYGVEMADPDVKWK

-411 TKFTINAYCGELGP
+411 AQFTINAYCGELGP

-431 VKRADSVATFVEIYK
+431 VKRADSVATSVAIYK
-446 GEEVVTSDSVAIPTG
+446 GEEVVTSDSITVPTG
-461 DTANEVTYSAKVLD
+461 DISNTVTYTAKVFD
-475 QYGGEITGAS
+475 QYGTEITNAS
-485 VMWSNDNS
+485 VTWNTEGSVP
-493 LSGVAVSNNT
+493 SGVTVANDT
-503 VTVAKDATAGNF
+503 VTVQKGATTGSF
-515 TLKAESGSVN
+515 TLKAASGNIKTPLTVN
-525 TSLVVNIVTIAFEG
+525 VVTIAFTG
-539 QDTAVSTVDNPIY
+539 QDTAVSAVDSPIY

-647 NSASIGGKVGNDD
+647 YSASIGGKVGNDD

-699 LSSDSATATADIT
+699 LSSDSATTTADIT
-712 AKTVTVSGITA
+712 AKELTANVSSVSVTKEYDGTTAAGTVNGTASVTGTVGGETVTV
-723 SNKVYDGNTSAT
+723 NVSAG
-735 IETSGAAIS
+735 EYA
-744 DIVGND
+744 
-750 DVTIDVA
+750 
-757 KATGT
+757 
-762 FEDKNVG
+762 DKNVG
-769 TRKTVTITGIALGG
+769 TDKTVTLTLSLSGDNAS
-783 ADKDNYTLTSDSA
+783 NYTLSNTTVEIYNAEISA
-796 NATASI
+796 KDVTKSEDFA
-802 TASSSITDTTN
+802 
-813 KTQNVVVGVG
+813 QNVVVGVG
-823 SFAEPTFT
+823 TFT
-831 GVNVSGVAETVKG
+831 EPKFTGIGGEEVTG
-844 TVTYTI
+844 TVTYSYDGKTSYDEIVNALKSLSEGQTATI
-850 DGTSNM
+850 
-856 TYEQAKAALAQK
+856 
-868 DKGRQIE
+868 
-875 VGYSFTSTDTNYV
+875 GYSFTPTDSNY
-888 TTAQTGTITITM
+888 TGTITGTITVTM
-900 VDIAFEIREGGITV
+900 VDIVFTV
-914 DNAPVYGAT
+914 DGEPATADNAVTIKDNPTYGDT
-923 WGDIVK
+923 WSEIVTIKEDDIVATL
-929 VDGSKITAKVG
+929 SG
-940 EDIVTGGTYTVKDAS
+940 ETLYGGTYSLNVSDMPDAGGQDYTV
-955 VRPGAGSASWEV
+955 RYTYEG
-967 LFTGT
+967 
-972 LGDKTYTN
+972 KTYD
-980 VTVQTGTVTVKQ
+980 VCSGTVTVARRA
-992 KELTITGLSAADKP
+992 LTITGIGAEDKE
-1006 YDGNTDATV
+1006 YNGTTAATV
-1015 TGIAVLNGVLEG
+1015 TGTATLKGLVGT
-1027 DTVNVTTGTA
+1027 DTFTVSNGTA
-1037 AFDSKNAGAQT
+1037 AFASKDAGTQT
-1048 VTFFGYGI
+1048 VTFTGFSITG
-1056 EGTSASNYMLSAQ
+1056 EGADNYTLTQ
-1069 PASVTATISPK
+1069 PDSVTATISPK
-1080 SVTINGVT
+1080 SVTIENV
-1088 AEDKTYDGNT
+1088 AVSDKTYDGNRDAT
-1098 TAIPNVSGA
+1098 IANSGT
-1107 SISGIIVGDAVTI
+1107 ISGIISSDNVTI

-1132 GENIEVTFSGFAL
+1132 GTGITVTFSSFSLSGDDA
-1145 TGEGSGN
+1145 GN
-1152 YTLSAQPASTTANI
+1152 YTLSAQPASTTADI

-1178 TVNVLIK
+1178 NVNVLIN
-1185 QDAAQTG
+1185 QSAAQTG

-1205 GAAITGVTSTND
+1205 GAVITSVAPASGSVMDS
-1217 NVIDDTVISEDGK
+1217 VAVEDGVIK
-1230 EITYT
+1230 YS
-1235 SKANLTTEDAKDT
+1235 SKANLETENVTDT
-1248 YTVTIETK
+1248 YTVTIATQ
-1256 NYNDIEATLTFTTVA
+1256 NYNNITATLTFTTVA

-1299 PAAKTNDGTTVAV
+1299 PAAKTNDGKTVAV

-1332 KDAGSYKLVITL
+1332 KDAGIYKLVITL

>member
-265 TVTWGI
+265 TVTWDI

-302 ASKVDNTGLDKDAVG
+302 ASKADNTGLDKDAAG

-411 TKFTINAYCGELGP
+411 TNFTINAYCGELGP

-431 VKRADSVATFVEIYK
+431 VKRADSVATSVEIYK
-446 GEEVVTSDSVAIPTG
+446 GEEVVTSDSITVPTG
-461 DTANEVTYSAKVLD
+461 DISNTVTYTAKVFD
-475 QYGGEITGAS
+475 QYGTEITNAS
-485 VMWSNDNS
+485 VTWNTEGSVP
-493 LSGVAVSNNT
+493 SGVTVANDT
-503 VTVAKDATAGNF
+503 VTVQKGATTGRF
-515 TLKAESGSVN
+515 TLKAASGNIKTPLTVN
-525 TSLVVNIVTIAFEG
+525 VVTIAFTG
-539 QDTAVSTVDNPIY
+539 QDTAVSAVDSPIY

-600 FTSNDGNYVG
+600 FTSNNGNYVG

-647 NSASIGGKVGNDD
+647 DSASIGGKVGNDD
-660 VTIDVA
+660 VTIYVA

-744 DIVGND
+744 DIVSGDN
-750 DVTIDVA
+750 VTIDVA

-769 TRKTVTITGIALGG
+769 TGKTVTITGIALGG

-850 DGTSNM
+850 DGTPNM
-856 TYEQAKAALAQK
+856 TYEQAKAALVQK
-868 DKGRQIE
+868 DKDSQIE

-888 TTAQTGTITITM
+888 TTAQTGTITVTM
-900 VDIAFEIREGGITV
+900 VDIAFEIGEGAVTV

-929 VDGSKITAKVG
+929 VDGSRITAKVG
-940 EDIVTGGTYTVKDAS
+940 EDIVTGGTYTVKDAI

-972 LGDKTYTN
+972 LGDKTYTD
-980 VTVQTGTVTVKQ
+980 VTVQTDTVTVKQ

-1015 TGIAVLNGVLEG
+1015 TGIAVLNGVLAG
-1027 DTVNVTTGTA
+1027 DTVTVTTGTA
-1037 AFDSKNAGAQT
+1037 AFDSKNAGTQT
-1048 VTFFGYGI
+1048 VTFSAYGI
-1056 EGTSASNYMLSAQ
+1056 EGASASNYVLPAQ
-1069 PASVTATISPK
+1069 PASVSATISPK
-1080 SVTINGVT
+1080 SVTITGVT

-1098 TAIPNVSGA
+1098 TATIDNPGTIN
-1107 SISGIIVGDAVTI
+1107 GIISPDTVTI
-1120 QSGTGTFASADV
+1120 KAGTGTFAGADV
-1132 GENIEVTFSGFAL
+1132 GENIEVTFSGFSL
-1145 TGEGSGN
+1145 TGTDSGN
-1152 YTLSAQPASTTANI
+1152 YTLSAQPASTIANI

-1178 TVNVLIK
+1178 NVNVLIN
-1185 QDAAQTG
+1185 QSAAQTG

-1205 GAAITGVTSTND
+1205 GAVITSVAPASGSVMDS
-1217 NVIDDTVISEDGK
+1217 VAVEDGVIK
-1230 EITYT
+1230 YS
-1235 SKANLTTEDAKDT
+1235 SKANLETENVTDT
-1248 YTVTIETK
+1248 YTVTIATQ
-1256 NYNDIEATLTFTTVA
+1256 NYNNITATLIFTTVA

-1299 PAAKTNDGTTVAV
+1299 PAAKTNDGKTVAV

-1641 RYAEYVGEDVSARA
+1641 RYAEYAGEDVSARA

-1670 RDAMSWAVAEGILD
+1670 RDAVSWAVAEGILD

>member
-1 MKRVLSCILI
+1 MKAANKLIALFLVL
-11 VSLLLSISSIG
+11 V
-22 AFADWSGTDPQP
+22 
-34 EAKLSVAGVNGSNP
+34 
-48 EALIAGQKVEV
+48 LIAGMMPVLASAENEKASIIFEPQQEFNKPGQHIKVDVYIEAGNEKLSLNGFQLFIV
-59 TLTISGL
+59 YDSGL
-66 NKYWSSY
+66 LTAITDSDNYEYGYFDLPSSGAIKLWTGLASGTAYTGVVSVAYATDNKY
-73 QSQLSFDS
+73 L
-81 EAFELD
+81 
-87 ISDSYGVKYFDTTEN
+87 
-102 CADLTALFGDVVANI
+102 NI
-117 DIPGQLIIT
+117 DANGKQ
-126 CASGGLA
+126 
-133 PQKYGPMLAGDD
+133 
-145 THLRDIVAFTATFTA
+145 
-160 KETISAGEYVF
+160 
-171 SVPKM
+171 
-176 AEATLLGTD
+176 LLGTLNFKVNDSVQFSNAEIGLVQDFSEDNIYGIEPGKYNKISLSD
-185 DTPYQL
+185 DSALNADFTRTASVAIVSTGVNL
-191 SFTVASGYSK
+191 SQNEVTVDGTNGAEVQAHAFNTAVEDVTKNVAWSVIPADCGVSIAVDGTITINAKAKAGYYD
-201 VTTSTDDLRET
+201 VTATSTEALFDGNYGSTTTLT
-212 VNVVE
+212 VYRTPSEAASVAVSVIPIYIGSLMNVP
-217 SNSVVIT
+217 
-224 GADAI
+224 A
-229 AAPIAGDDEY
+229 DDEQ
-239 GWPKDNTIE
+239 PKTRQFVVTVTD
-248 AQYGVTVF
+248 QYGDELEHPEVEW
-256 GSNGVIENP
+256 SISPACQGVSIAE
-265 TVTWGI
+265 
-271 SGNGDKVT
+271 D
-279 IDNSGKVTIKSGA
+279 
-292 AAGDYTITAT
+292 AT
-302 ASKVDNTGLDKDAVG
+302 GCGELT
-317 TKTIRVTKEDS
+317 VTKEAKNEITDTEGKEFTVTAKCGEVQGS
-328 VPSRIK
+328 T
-334 GREPAAPA
+334 
-342 GPYVIPDDGANAVSE
+342 
-357 QFSIYVW
+357 
-364 DQYGVEMADPDVKWE
+364 
-379 LSPSDVPGVSLSN
+379 
-392 NGLLTIT
+392 TIT
-399 NDAKNSSIDTTG
+399 I
-411 TKFTINAYCGELGP
+411 
-425 VATDVT
+425 
-431 VKRADSVATFVEIYK
+431 KRAEAYAASVVVYRD
-446 GEEVVTSDSVAIPTG
+446 GNVVTSNDTIAIPQNGSTKV
-461 DTANEVTYSAKVLD
+461 EYSAEVLD
-475 QYGGEITGAS
+475 QYGSKFKDQLVTWSSSGGIPDGVDVSGKMVEVTSNASTGS
-485 VMWSNDNS
+485 
-493 LSGVAVSNNT
+493 
-503 VTVAKDATAGNF
+503 F
-515 TLKAESGSVN
+515 TLTATYINVKSVL
-525 TSLVVNIVTIAFEG
+525 TVNVVTIAFSG
-539 QDTAVSTVDNPIY
+539 QDAAVTTEANPTY

-557 EIIKVNDSAISAKVG
+557 EIVNVDDSMISASVG
-572 ETQVEGTYSV
+572 EQPVTGTYTV
-582 ENADTI
+582 HNADDI
-588 PDAGNSVEYRVI
+588 PAAGEQTYTVLFNGGDYTNVVVK
-600 FTSNDGNYVG
+600 T
-610 VEVARGTVE
+610 GTVN
-619 IAQKPVTVS
+619 IAPKTVAVS
-628 GITANDKV
+628 GITAENKV
-636 YDGTTVAELNT
+636 YDGDTDATIITDGATISDIV
-647 NSASIGGKVGNDD
+647 SDD
-660 VTIDVA
+660 NVTIDVTG
-666 NATGTFDTKN
+666 ATGTFDNKN
-676 VGTGKTVTITDITL
+676 VGTGKTVTIRGIAL
-690 GGNDAGNYT
+690 GGVAAANYT
-699 LSSDSATATADIT
+699 LSDTTTTTTADIT
-712 AKTVTVSGITA
+712 AKELTANVSSVSVTKEYDGTTAAGTVSGAATAETGISGETVTV
-723 SNKVYDGNTSAT
+723 NVSA
-735 IETSGAAIS
+735 GDYA
-744 DIVGND
+744 
-750 DVTIDVA
+750 
-757 KATGT
+757 
-762 FEDKNVG
+762 DKNVG
-769 TRKTVTITGIALGG
+769 TGKSVTLTLSLGG
-783 ADKDNYTLTSDSA
+783 DDASNYTLSNTTA
-796 NATASI
+796 TATASI
-802 TASSSITDTTN
+802 TPSRSISDATN

-823 SFAEPTFT
+823 TFTAPKFT
-831 GVNVSGVAETVKG
+831 GVTVNGVAETVEG

-868 DKGRQIE
+868 DKGSQIE

-888 TTAQTGTITITM
+888 TTAQTGTITVTM
-900 VDIAFEIREGGITV
+900 VDIAFEIGEGGITV

-929 VDGSKITAKVG
+929 ADGSKITAKVG
-940 EDIVTGGTYTVKDAS
+940 EDTVTGTYTVKDAS

-972 LGDKTYTN
+972 LGDKTYTD

-1006 YDGNTDATV
+1006 YDGNTTATV
-1015 TGIAVLNGVLEG
+1015 SGTAVLNGVLAG
-1027 DTVNVTTGTA
+1027 DTVTVTTGTA
-1037 AFDSKNAGAQT
+1037 AFDSENAGTQT
-1048 VTFFGYGI
+1048 VTFSGYGI
-1056 EGTSASNYMLSAQ
+1056 EGASASNYVLSAQ

-1080 SVTINGVT
+1080 PVTITGVT
-1088 AEDKTYDGNT
+1088 AENKTYDGNT
-1098 TAIPNVSGA
+1098 TAIIDNPGTIN
-1107 SISGIIVGDAVTI
+1107 GIISPDTVTI
-1120 QSGTGTFASADV
+1120 KAGTGTFASADV
-1132 GENIEVTFSGFAL
+1132 GENIEVTFSGFSL
-1145 TGEGSGN
+1145 TGTDSGN
-1152 YTLSAQPASTTANI
+1152 YTLSAQPASTIANI

-1178 TVNVLIK
+1178 NVNVLIN
-1185 QDAAQTG
+1185 QDAAQNG

-1205 GAAITGVTSTND
+1205 GAVITSVAPASGSVMASVSVADGVVSY
-1217 NVIDDTVISEDGK
+1217 S
-1230 EITYT
+1230 
-1235 SKANLTTEDAKDT
+1235 SKANLETEGVKDT
-1248 YTVTIETK
+1248 YSVTIETK
-1256 NYNDIEATLTFTTVA
+1256 NYNNITATLTFTTVA

-1299 PAAKTNDGTTVAV
+1299 PAAKTNDGKTVTV

-1320 QKADGTVLASAP
+1320 QKAADGTALASAP

>member
-1 MKRVLSCILI
+1 MNSGIKRLT
-11 VSLLLSISSIG
+11 SLCL
-22 AFADWSGTDPQP
+22 
-34 EAKLSVAGVNGSNP
+34 
-48 EALIAGQKVEV
+48 ALIMVFGLAFVPAYADDTNEIGMSIVFTDTELQQISFAKEGQTICVGVKIDNYQPICAYSWRFDYDPDLMEFDSSYDYSKEYAPGV
-59 TLTISGL
+59 TIPFFEDGVYQVSTGL
-66 NKYWSSY
+66 NPSTTNIKN
-73 QSQLSFDS
+73 
-81 EAFELD
+81 
-87 ISDSYGVKYFDTTEN
+87 GV
-102 CADLTALFGDVVANI
+102 A
-117 DIPGQLIIT
+117 
-126 CASGGLA
+126 
-133 PQKYGPMLAGDD
+133 
-145 THLRDIVAFTATFTA
+145 IVNFA
-160 KETISAGEYVF
+160 KETNVEKLNGEFAFYLAFIVKKTGQITAEF
-171 SVPKM
+171 NREDIGNFTWRTASVDSSSNYTDIDT
-176 AEATLLGTD
+176 AETNGTL
-185 DTPYQL
+185 
-191 SFTVASGYSK
+191 
-201 VTTSTDDLRET
+201 
-212 VNVVE
+212 NVVSTGVSLSQYE
-217 SNSVVIT
+217 VTVDGLKGASVNATAFDASVNDIT
-224 GADAI
+224 G
-229 AAPIAGDDEY
+229 
-239 GWPKDNTIE
+239 
-248 AQYGVTVF
+248 
-256 GSNGVIENP
+256 S
-265 TVTWGI
+265 VTWSVEPQNGEVSI
-271 SGNGDKVT
+271 SGST
-279 IDNSGKVTIKSGA
+279 ITVDAKAKSGN
-292 AAGDYTITAT
+292 YTITAT
-302 ASKVDNTGLDKDAVG
+302 GNDSIFGEGQNSAFAVLSVA
-317 TKTIRVTKEDS
+317 RAES
-328 VPSRIK
+328 VPSQIQWN
-334 GREPAAPA
+334 EPVVSFDPNLEIPA
-342 GPYVIPDDGANAVSE
+342 DNAGDKTV
-357 QFSIYVW
+357 QFSINVW
-364 DQYGVEMADPDVKWE
+364 DQYGDLIENPQVKWE
-379 LSPSDVPGVSLSN
+379 LLPNNVQGVSLSN
-392 NGLLTIT
+392 DGLLTIT
-399 NDAKNSSIDTTG
+399 NEAKTSIDTTG
-411 TKFTINAYCGELGP
+411 TQFTINAYCGELDP
-425 VATDVT
+425 VTTDVT
-431 VKRADSVATFVEIYK
+431 VKRADSVATSVEIYK
-446 GEEVVTSDSVAIPTG
+446 GEEVVTSDSITVPTG
-461 DTANEVTYSAKVLD
+461 DISNTVTYTAKVFD
-475 QYGGEITGAS
+475 QYGTEITNAS
-485 VMWSNDNS
+485 VTWNTEGSVP
-493 LSGVAVSNNT
+493 SGVTVANDT
-503 VTVAKDATAGNF
+503 VTVQKGATTGSF
-515 TLKAESGSVN
+515 TLKAASGNIKTPLTVN
-525 TSLVVNIVTIAFEG
+525 VVTIAFTG
-539 QDTAVSTVDNPIY
+539 QDTAVSAVDSPIY

-666 NATGTFDTKN
+666 KATGTFDTKN

-769 TRKTVTITGIALGG
+769 TGKTVTITGIALGG

-831 GVNVSGVAETVKG
+831 GVNVSGVAETVEG

-850 DGTSNM
+850 DGTPNM

-868 DKGRQIE
+868 DKDSQIE

-888 TTAQTGTITITM
+888 TTAQTGIITVSM
-900 VDIAFEIREGGITV
+900 VDIAFEIGEGAITV

-1006 YDGNTDATV
+1006 YDGNTTATV
-1015 TGIAVLNGVLEG
+1015 SGTAVLNGVLAG
-1027 DTVNVTTGTA
+1027 DTVTVTTGTA

-1048 VTFFGYGI
+1048 VTFSGYGI
-1056 EGTSASNYMLSAQ
+1056 EGESASNYVLSAQ

-1080 SVTINGVT
+1080 PVTITGVT
-1088 AEDKTYDGNT
+1088 AENKTYDGNT

-1205 GAAITGVTSTND
+1205 GAVITSVAPASGSVMDS
-1217 NVIDDTVISEDGK
+1217 VAVEDGVIK
-1230 EITYT
+1230 YS
-1235 SKANLTTEDAKDT
+1235 SKANLETENVTDT
-1248 YTVTIETK
+1248 YTVTIATQ
-1256 NYNDIEATLTFTTVA
+1256 NYNNITATLTFTTVA
-1271 KTPVNISGVSVTG
+1271 KTPVNIRGVSVTG

-1403 AADMKKAGSYVI
+1403 AADMKKDGSYVI

-1527 QGTTVLPFTDVST
+1527 QGTTVFPFTDVST

>member
-1 MKRVLSCILI
+1 MKRIISIVLSIAL
-11 VSLLLSISSIG
+11 VATLFVPAL
-22 AFADWSGTDPQP
+22 ADWSDDDPAPVGVLSLESIEDSNINALLPGDSFYVVLTIHGLKTTWNSLQFQINYD
-34 EAKLSVAGVNGSNP
+34 ENRFELAKKSTQTGERFDYVNGCPDYYSLFKSLTVNENLSGALAVTGAVTYIDEMTVTDYGSYLNDNDKSEFRDLVVLKAKFTVKDGAEAGAADFYLSQSNTTR
-48 EALIAGQKVEV
+48 EERD
-59 TLTISGL
+59 TIYEIG
-66 NKYWSSY
+66 
-73 QSQLSFDS
+73 
-81 EAFELD
+81 
-87 ISDSYGVKYFDTTEN
+87 
-102 CADLTALFGDVVANI
+102 
-117 DIPGQLIIT
+117 
-126 CASGGLA
+126 
-133 PQKYGPMLAGDD
+133 
-145 THLRDIVAFTATFTA
+145 FTA
-160 KETISAGEYVF
+160 
-171 SVPKM
+171 
-176 AEATLLGTD
+176 
-185 DTPYQL
+185 
-191 SFTVASGYSK
+191 ASGYSK

-212 VNVVE
+212 VNVVKA
-217 SNSVVIT
+217 NSVVIT
-224 GADAI
+224 GDDTI
-229 AAPIAGDDEY
+229 AAPVASDGTAQQTTKQYSAVVIGESGIISNPSVTWSITGD
-239 GWPKDNTIE
+239 NNNVTINSS
-248 AQYGVTVF
+248 GVVTV
-256 GSNGVIENP
+256 
-265 TVTWGI
+265 
-271 SGNGDKVT
+271 
-279 IDNSGKVTIKSGA
+279 KSGA

-302 ASKVDNTGLDKDAVG
+302 ATVEGTELVGEKTIKVTKDDLVATSITVSGGSTGPIYVPGDKDEDETA
-317 TKTIRVTKEDS
+317 TFTATVT
-328 VPSRIK
+328 
-334 GREPAAPA
+334 
-342 GPYVIPDDGANAVSE
+342 
-357 QFSIYVW
+357 
-364 DQYGVEMADPDVKWE
+364 DQYGDTMNNPVVEWSV
-379 LSPSDVPGVSLSN
+379 SPVVDGISIAGGV
-392 NGLLTIT
+392 LTVT
-399 NDAKNSSIDTTG
+399 NAAKTSIDTTG
-411 TKFTINAYCGELGP
+411 KTLT
-425 VATDVT
+425 VTATCDGKSDTAEIT
-431 VKRADSVATFVEIYK
+431 VKRADSVATSVEIYK
-446 GEEVVTSDSVAIPTG
+446 GEEVVTSDSITVPTG
-461 DTANEVTYSAKVLD
+461 DISNTVTYTAKVFD
-475 QYGGEITGAS
+475 QYGTEITNAS
-485 VMWSNDNS
+485 VTWNTEGSVP
-493 LSGVAVSNNT
+493 SGVTVANDT
-503 VTVAKDATAGNF
+503 VTVQKGATTGSF
-515 TLKAESGSVN
+515 TLKAASGNIKTPLTVN
-525 TSLVVNIVTIAFEG
+525 VVTIAFTG
-539 QDTAVSTVDNPIY
+539 QDTAVSAVDSPIY

-712 AKTVTVSGITA
+712 AKELTANVSSVSVTKEYDGTTAAGTVNGTASVTGTVGGETVTV
-723 SNKVYDGNTSAT
+723 NVSAG
-735 IETSGAAIS
+735 EYA
-744 DIVGND
+744 
-750 DVTIDVA
+750 
-757 KATGT
+757 
-762 FEDKNVG
+762 DKNVG
-769 TRKTVTITGIALGG
+769 TDKTVTLTLSLSGDNAS
-783 ADKDNYTLTSDSA
+783 NYTLSNTTVEIYNAEISA
-796 NATASI
+796 KDVTKSEDFA
-802 TASSSITDTTN
+802 
-813 KTQNVVVGVG
+813 QNVVVGVG
-823 SFAEPTFT
+823 TFT
-831 GVNVSGVAETVKG
+831 EPKFTGIGGEEVTG
-844 TVTYTI
+844 TVTYSYDGKTSYDEIVNALKSLSEGQTATI
-850 DGTSNM
+850 
-856 TYEQAKAALAQK
+856 
-868 DKGRQIE
+868 
-875 VGYSFTSTDTNYV
+875 GYSFTPTDSNY
-888 TTAQTGTITITM
+888 TGTITGTITVTM
-900 VDIAFEIREGGITV
+900 VDIVFTV
-914 DNAPVYGAT
+914 DGEPATADNAVTIKDNPTYGDT
-923 WGDIVK
+923 WSEIVTIKEDDIVATL
-929 VDGSKITAKVG
+929 SG
-940 EDIVTGGTYTVKDAS
+940 ETLYGGTYSLNVSDMPDAGGQDYTV
-955 VRPGAGSASWEV
+955 RYTYEG
-967 LFTGT
+967 
-972 LGDKTYTN
+972 KTYD
-980 VTVQTGTVTVKQ
+980 VCSGTVTVARRA
-992 KELTITGLSAADKP
+992 LTITGIGAEDKE
-1006 YDGNTDATV
+1006 YNGTTAATV
-1015 TGIAVLNGVLEG
+1015 TGTATLKGLVGT
-1027 DTVNVTTGTA
+1027 DTFTVSNGTA
-1037 AFDSKNAGAQT
+1037 AFASKDAGTQT
-1048 VTFFGYGI
+1048 VTFTGFSITG
-1056 EGTSASNYMLSAQ
+1056 EGADNYTLTQ
-1069 PASVTATISPK
+1069 PDSVTATISPK
-1080 SVTINGVT
+1080 SVTIENV
-1088 AEDKTYDGNT
+1088 AVSDKTYDGNRDAT
-1098 TAIPNVSGA
+1098 IANSGT
-1107 SISGIIVGDAVTI
+1107 ISGIISSDNVTI

-1132 GENIEVTFSGFAL
+1132 GTGITVTFSSFSLSGDDA
-1145 TGEGSGN
+1145 GN
-1152 YTLSAQPASTTANI
+1152 YTLSAQPASTTADI

-1178 TVNVLIK
+1178 NVNVLIN
-1185 QDAAQTG
+1185 QSAAQTG

-1205 GAAITGVTSTND
+1205 GAVITSVAPASGSVMDS
-1217 NVIDDTVISEDGK
+1217 VAVEDGVIK
-1230 EITYT
+1230 YS
-1235 SKANLTTEDAKDT
+1235 SKANLETENVTDT
-1248 YTVTIETK
+1248 YTVTIATQ
-1256 NYNDIEATLTFTTVA
+1256 NYNNITATLTFTTVA

-1299 PAAKTNDGTTVAV
+1299 PAAKTNDGKTVAV

-1332 KDAGSYKLVITL
+1332 KDAGIYKLVITL

>member
-1 MKRVLSCILI
+1 MNRLNRCLSSILVLA
-11 VSLLLSISSIG
+11 LLLSIAVVPGYAGVRSTFGVTLEATSDSAGKTPVEYVKSGDAFYVYVRFSGNSQENNVCAFDLYISYDNDLITVSRVIGMGPCSSASTNANKNG
-22 AFADWSGTDPQP
+22 HAFINWASEKGLVESSGFDETLLETGNLAALRCVAAADLDKSDLAKFSIVNDETSKSFFVNSEKDELEYTEAPLALPVLAENSILVYSDDETTVAAPTPAGGNVTVSFKAITTDESGT
-34 EAKLSVAGVNGSNP
+34 VA
-48 EALIAGQKVEV
+48 
-59 TLTISGL
+59 
-66 NKYWSSY
+66 
-73 QSQLSFDS
+73 
-81 EAFELD
+81 D
-87 ISDSYGVKYFDTTEN
+87 ISE
-102 CADLTALFGDVVANI
+102 TALW
-117 DIPGQLIIT
+117 
-126 CASGGLA
+126 
-133 PQKYGPMLAGDD
+133 
-145 THLRDIVAFTATFTA
+145 
-160 KETISAGEYVF
+160 
-171 SVPKM
+171 SVDGSP
-176 AEATLLGTD
+176 
-185 DTPYQL
+185 
-191 SFTVASGYSK
+191 
-201 VTTSTDDLRET
+201 
-212 VNVVE
+212 N
-217 SNSVVIT
+217 
-224 GADAI
+224 
-229 AAPIAGDDEY
+229 
-239 GWPKDNTIE
+239 
-248 AQYGVTVF
+248 GVTVDK
-256 GSNGVIENP
+256 GVV
-265 TVTWGI
+265 TVT
-271 SGNGDKVT
+271 S
-279 IDNSGKVTIKSGA
+279 
-292 AAGDYTITAT
+292 AAGSGTYNIKAKVGNKTGSAT
-302 ASKVDNTGLDKDAVG
+302 LT
-317 TKTIRVTKEDS
+317 VTKEAS
-328 VPSRIK
+328 VASSIEFD
-334 GREPAAPA
+334 GTAHT
-342 GPYVIPDDGANAVSE
+342 GPYYVPADGASDVTA
-357 QFSIYVW
+357 QFSVKVL
-364 DQYGVEMADPDVKWE
+364 DQYGVEITNPSVTWALE
-379 LSPSDVPGVSLSN
+379 PSDVPGVSLSN

-411 TKFTINAYCGELGP
+411 TQFTINAYCGELGP
-425 VATDVT
+425 VTTDVT
-431 VKRADSVATFVEIYK
+431 VKRADPVATSIVICKDDET
-446 GEEVVTSDSVAIPTG
+446 VTSDSVAIPTG

-493 LSGVAVSNNT
+493 LSGVTVSNNT

-539 QDTAVSTVDNPIY
+539 QDTAVSTVDSPIY

-557 EIIKVNDSAISAKVG
+557 QIVRVDDSMITASVG
-572 ETQVEGTYSV
+572 GQPVAGTYTV
-582 ENADTI
+582 QNADDI
-588 PDAGNSVEYRVI
+588 PSAGEQTYAVLFNGGDYTNIVVK
-600 FTSNDGNYVG
+600 T
-610 VEVARGTVE
+610 GTVD
-619 IAQKPVTVS
+619 IAPKPVTVS
-628 GITANDKV
+628 GIMASDKE
-636 YDGTTVAELNT
+636 YDSTIDATIITDGATI
-647 NSASIGGKVGNDD
+647 SGIVGDDD
-660 VTIDVA
+660 VTID
-666 NATGTFDTKN
+666 
-676 VGTGKTVTITDITL
+676 IT
-690 GGNDAGNYT
+690 
-699 LSSDSATATADIT
+699 S
-712 AKTVTVSGITA
+712 
-723 SNKVYDGNTSAT
+723 
-735 IETSGAAIS
+735 
-744 DIVGND
+744 
-750 DVTIDVA
+750 
-757 KATGT
+757 ATGT

-769 TRKTVTITGIALGG
+769 TGKTVTINGIALGG
-783 ADKDNYTLTSDSA
+783 AAAANYTLSDTTATTTADITAKELTADVSSVSVTKEYDGTTA
-796 NATASI
+796 AGTVSGAATAETGISGETVTVKVSVGEYADKNVGNDKSVTLTLSLSGDNAGNYTLSNTTATATASI
-802 TASSSITDTTN
+802 TPSSSITDATATA
-813 KTQNVVVGVG
+813 QNVVVGVG
-823 SFAEPTFT
+823 TFTEPKFT
-831 GVNVSGVAETVKG
+831 GVNGEEVTG
-844 TVTYTI
+844 TVTY
-850 DGTSNM
+850 GYEGKTSYNDIVD
-856 TYEQAKAALAQK
+856 ALK
-868 DKGRQIE
+868 SLNKGATAGISYTFNAN
-875 VGYSFTSTDTNYV
+875 GNYSGEK
-888 TTAQTGTITITM
+888 TGTITVTM
-900 VDIAFEIREGGITV
+900 VDIAFEIGEGAVTV

-940 EDIVTGGTYTVKDAS
+940 EDTVTGTYTVKDAS

-972 LGDKTYTN
+972 LGDKTYTD
-980 VTVQTGTVTVKQ
+980 VTMQTGTVTVKQ

-1006 YDGNTDATV
+1006 YDGNTTATV
-1015 TGIAVLNGVLEG
+1015 SGTAVLNGVLAG

-1037 AFDSKNAGAQT
+1037 AFDSKNAGTQT
-1048 VTFFGYGI
+1048 VTFSDYGI
-1056 EGTSASNYMLSAQ
+1056 EGASAYNYVLSAQ

-1080 SVTINGVT
+1080 PVTITGVT

-1178 TVNVLIK
+1178 NVNVLIN
-1185 QDAAQTG
+1185 QSAAQTG

-1205 GAAITGVTSTND
+1205 GAVIKEVSSTD
-1217 NVIDDTVISEDGK
+1217 DLVIADMDISDDGK
-1230 EITYT
+1230 VITYT
-1235 SKANLTTEDAKDT
+1235 SKANLTTENEKDT

-1320 QKADGTVLASAP
+1320 QKADGTGLASAP

-1386 TGLATGE
+1386 SGLATGE

-1430 TITYVSGTLEVKN
+1430 SITYVSGTLEVKN

-1463 VRASLGNASEG
+1463 VKASLGNASEG